1 MKRDHENYNHSISE
15 FNSIL
20 VLVMDTATQNQILW
34 LDLSEREVYGYPC
47 GASQQNGLYQYQGTG
62 TAMVLTCDYI

>member
-20 VLVMDTATQNQILW
+20 VLVMDTATQNQIL
-34 LDLSEREVYGYPC
+34 
-47 GASQQNGLYQYQGTG
+47 
-62 TAMVLTCDYI
+62 